1 MKAGLIVAVLV
12 FVAGPAAQ
20 ANRVQPHPATPAPT
34 PVPHVVVKPVAK
46 PLVGT
51 AIVRRPGTIGG
62 PVSRWSG
69 INGTNIP
76 RKLSKK

>member
-1 MKAGLIVAVLV
+1 MKEGLIVAALL
-12 FVAGPAAQ
+12 FVVGAAAH
-20 ANRVQPHPATPAPT
+20 ANHVQPHPATSAPA
-34 PVPHVVVKPVAK
+34 PHVVVKPVTK

-51 AIVRRPGTIGG
+51 ATVRRPGTIGG